1 MTAGM
6 KCWSYSTSKMVEIH
20 IEDIEEIP
28 GINPE
33 FLFAW
38 FNHVCEIEKKT
49 LGEITVIFCSD
60 EYLLEMNRTHLS
72 HDYYTDIITFD
83 YSEESEVSGDLFI
96 SVDRVDDNAKE
107 LSNTFIDELN
117 RVCVHGLLH
126 LCGYKDKSPEDESLM
141 RSKEDEMLALRVF
154 HVKHLS

>member
-1 MTAGM
+1 MTLNLLGLVLQMRARVLITRTSPTLLRRKTLRRNTVAVFFLCEIWLMKLNSMTAGM

-33 FLFAW
+33 ILFAW
-38 FNHVCEIEKKT
+38 FKNVCEIEKKT

-83 YSEESEVSGDLFI
+83 YSEE
-96 SVDRVDDNAKE
+96 
-107 LSNTFIDELN
+107 
-117 RVCVHGLLH
+117 
-126 LCGYKDKSPEDESLM
+126 
-141 RSKEDEMLALRVF
+141 
-154 HVKHLS
+154 

>member
-1 MTAGM
+1 
-6 KCWSYSTSKMVEIH
+6 MVEIH
-20 IEDIEEIP
+20 IEDIEEVP

-38 FNHVCEIEKKT
+38 FTQVCEIEQKA

-60 EYLLEMNRTHLS
+60 EYLLDMNRTHLN

-83 YSEESEVSGDLFI
+83 YSEGDIVSGDLFI
-96 SVDRVDDNAKE
+96 SIDRVADNAQE
-107 LSNTFIDELN
+107 LSNAFTDELN

-126 LCGYKDKSPEDESLM
+126 LCGYKDKSSKEEQLM
-141 RSKEDEMLALRVF
+141 RAKEDEMLELRKF
-154 HVKHLS
+154 HVKHLG